1 MNNIV
6 KGLLS
11 SIIGSPL
18 GAKQY
23 YRKQFEK
30 KEIEKEINTLKS
42 TVDGAEIDK
51 ELIFSI
57 DPKIN
62 YYVLK
67 GESMRTIPGEVLKTV
82 LEKNADSYDKIAP
95 YKLKHNYDKYF
106 LFSNDKKKTGLYEIL
121 SFEKEADAINI
132 AKSMNEKVY
141 KVSPTGKFNQILF

>member
-11 SIIGSPL
+11 SIIGSLL

-51 ELIFSI
+51 ELISSI
-57 DPKIN
+57 DPKVN

-106 LFSNDKKKTGLYEIL
+106 LFSNEKKKTGLYEIL

-141 KVSPTGKFNQILF
+141 KVSPTGKFNQIFF